1 MALGGNDFNAI
12 RISLASPEQIRVWSY
27 GEVTKPETINYRT
40 LRPEKDGLFCER
52 IFGPTKDWECYC
64 GKYKKIRFKGV
75 FCDRCGVEVA
85 RAKVRRERMGHIS
98 LAAPVAHIWF
108 SKGTP
113 SRLGLLLDLSPRNLD
128 RVLYFAQ
135 YLVTDVDD
143 DYVSELIDKS
153 NDDIDDGLRKIE
165 EEGERRIEAMR
176 AEIESLLGSLG
187 ERRRAAFTEW
197 REDRDPEVYALGER
211 EEEDRRRAV
220 KNSLDAERERNKTL
234 RDELASLRARR
245 ARAERERVTHYAT
258 LGVPTGAAPAE
269 IAAAYRTLTTQDN
282 PDRDL
287 DDVKLAYWVL
297 TNAERRERYDVETAR
312 ELAET
317 RKPFDAD
324 IAGVRVSLADSYVA
338 ITGLERDL
346 ADAAEMMAFVEIEE
360 SIMVIE
366 GNINQTEIQIEDD
379 KSELENSL
387 EDQISEL
394 ESLAVGDL
402 LTESRCREMRDSYPG
417 AFKAA
422 MGAEAVL
429 EVLKGIDLDTLRDS
443 LQDEMQTTSGQRRK
457 KAIKRMRVVE
467 AFRKSG
473 NMAEWMILTALPV
486 LPPELRPM
494 VQLDGGRFATS
505 DLNDLY
511 RRVINRNNRLK
522 RLMDLGAPEIIV
534 RNEKR
539 MLQEAVDALVDN
551 GRRGRAVAG
560 SHNHRLKSLSDL
572 LRGKQ
577 GRFRQN
583 LLGKRVDYSG
593 RSVIIAGP
601 ELKLHQ
607 CGLPRRMALEL
618 FKPFVMN
625 RLVMKGYAHNI
636 KSAKRMAERISPE
649 VWDILEEAVGER
661 PVLLNRAP
669 TLHRLGIQA
678 FEPVLID
685 GGAIQLHPLVCTAF
699 NADFDGDQ
707 MAVHVPLS
715 SEAIMEARQLML
727 STFNMLSPSS
737 GEPIVAPTLDIALG
751 AYYMTM
757 VDTKARGAGRKFGGF
772 DDARLA
778 HELGSI
784 DLRAPI
790 DVRIKQDAEVIRP
803 DADSGDVRVKLHAGD
818 SLRTTAGRIIFN
830 ETLPDDLPFYNKEVE
845 KGALK
850 AVSTEVFKKL
860 GQEATSNVLDHIK
873 SLGFKYATK
882 SGITIA
888 INDIEVPPEKAEI
901 VDKAHEKLDS
911 GEEDFASGLLT
922 EYERYRNIVEIWTD
936 ANNELTEVI
945 RDNLPN
951 YGGIHLMASSGAKGN
966 IAQVKQ
972 MAGMRGVLA
981 GPRGQIVERPIK
993 ASFREGLSVLEY
1005 FLSTHGARKGLT
1017 DTALNTASSGYLTR
1031 RLIDVAQEVIIL
1043 SEDCETQGGVWIR
1056 KSDVEGIDV
1065 PPFADQIKTR
1075 YLAEPVADPNTGEI
1089 LFDRN
1094 EILDEDSVDRLESAG
1109 VEAVNV
1115 RSPMT
1120 CDAQR
1125 GVCRM
1130 CYGHSLATLEPS
1142 MIGEAVGIMAAQSI
1156 GEPGTQLTMRT
1167 FHAGGAVMEAGRTGI
1182 EGAVFERDI
1191 TSGLPRVEELFEARV
1206 PKMEAVLS
1214 EIDGVAEVEETSEGL
1229 SIRVSNVEEFPDEYV
1244 LPAGFAPTVKNG
1256 SLVLFGEMIA
1266 EPDGSVQ
1273 IDGEALAIASEEVMA
1288 RVSGTASVDGDRVT
1302 ITWSDTDMREYII
1315 PAAASVLVQ
1324 TGETV
1329 IAGQALTRGL
1339 KNPQQILRIQG
1350 KDAVQRYLI
1359 DEVQKVYR
1367 LQGVPI
1373 HSKHLELIVSQMLR
1387 KVQIDDPGDTELMP
1401 GEYMDRRKYEEAN
1414 ANVLAEGGEPATA
1427 TPILLGITRASLNT
1441 DSFLAAASFQ
1451 ETTRVL
1457 TESAVNGQIDQLRG
1471 LKENVI
1477 IGRLIPARLNPSE
1490 DGVSGLSLEEANAAP
1505 VGMGHMT
1512 TGAKG
1517 PAYPPTIVP
1526 AHPDPEYDDP
1536 DFDEFDDEIMEPDEA
1551 PFEEIALPSDDD

>member
-1 MALGGNDFNAI
+1 M
-12 RISLASPEQIRVWSY
+12 
-27 GEVTKPETINYRT
+27 
-40 LRPEKDGLFCER
+40 
-52 IFGPTKDWECYC
+52 
-64 GKYKKIRFKGV
+64 
-75 FCDRCGVEVA
+75 
-85 RAKVRRERMGHIS
+85 
-98 LAAPVAHIWF
+98 
-108 SKGTP
+108 
-113 SRLGLLLDLSPRNLD
+113 
-128 RVLYFAQ
+128 
-135 YLVTDVDD
+135 
-143 DYVSELIDKS
+143 
-153 NDDIDDGLRKIE
+153 
-165 EEGERRIEAMR
+165 
-176 AEIESLLGSLG
+176 
-187 ERRRAAFTEW
+187 
-197 REDRDPEVYALGER
+197 
-211 EEEDRRRAV
+211 
-220 KNSLDAERERNKTL
+220 
-234 RDELASLRARR
+234 
-245 ARAERERVTHYAT
+245 
-258 LGVPTGAAPAE
+258 
-269 IAAAYRTLTTQDN
+269 
-282 PDRDL
+282 
-287 DDVKLAYWVL
+287 AYWVL
-297 TNAERRERYDVETAR
+297 TNSERRERYDVETAR

-317 RKPFDAD
+317 RKPFDAE

-360 SIMVIE
+360 SIMVLE
-366 GNINQTEIQIEDD
+366 GNIRDAEIQIDDD

-715 SEAIMEARQLML
+715 SEAVMEARQLML

-737 GEPIVAPTLDIALG
+737 GEPIVAPNLDIALG

-757 VDTKARGAGRKFGGF
+757 VEPNARGRGRKFGGF
-772 DDARLA
+772 DDARRT
-778 HELGSI
+778 HELGAI
-784 DLRAPI
+784 DLRSSI
-790 DVRIKQDAEVIRP
+790 EVKVNRP
-803 DADSGDVRVKLHAGD
+803 LTVIEEDGEREASDEWLKTTVGRV
-818 SLRTTAGRIIFN
+818 IFN
-830 ETLPDDLPFYNKEVE
+830 DTLPESDDMPFYNKEIE

-850 AVSTEVFKKL
+850 DISDRVYK
-860 GQEATSNVLDHIK
+860 VLDQDSRGTSEVLDEIK
-873 SLGFKYATK
+873 TLGFKYATK
-882 SGITIA
+882 SGVTIA
-888 INDIEVPPEKAEI
+888 INDIEVPQQKNAIFGKAESR
-901 VDKAHEKLDS
+901 ASEL
-911 GEEDFASGLLT
+911 EDQLMSGLIT
-922 EYERYRNIVEIWTD
+922 EEEHYRGLLDIWTEASD
-936 ANNELTEVI
+936 GLSNVI
-945 RDNLPN
+945 EENFSN
-951 YGGIHLMASSGAKGN
+951 YGGIQLMASSGAKGN

-972 MAGMRGVLA
+972 MAGMRGLMA
-981 GPRGQIVERPIK
+981 GPRGRIINRPVK

-1005 FLSTHGARKGLT
+1005 FISTHGARKGLT

-1043 SEDCETQGGVWIR
+1043 SEDCGTENGVWIR
-1056 KSDVEGIDV
+1056 KDDIA
-1065 PPFADQIKTR
+1065 ADIAEDGRDPSPDEIKTRYLAAIKTR

-1094 EILDEDSVDRLESAG
+1094 EAMDEDSANKMETAG
-1109 VEAVNV
+1109 VYEVNV

-1120 CDAQR
+1120 CEAPR
-1125 GVCRM
+1125 GICQK
-1130 CYGHSLATLEPS
+1130 CYGLSLATLRDS

-1167 FHAGGAVMEAGRTGI
+1167 FHTGGDAVRQ
-1182 EGAVFERDI
+1182 DI
-1191 TSGLPRVEELFEARV
+1191 TISGLPRVEELFEARV

-1214 EIDGVAEVEETSEGL
+1214 EIDGEVEIEEAGEAL
-1229 SIRVSNVEEFPDEYV
+1229 LVRVSNEEKFTDEYA
-1244 LPAGFAPTVKNG
+1244 LPHGFSPIIDDGA
-1256 SLVLFGEMIA
+1256 LVMFGETLA
-1266 EPDGSVQ
+1266 EPDGSVE
-1273 IDGEALAIASEEVMA
+1273 IDGEALAIANGEVVA
-1288 RVSGTASVDGDRVT
+1288 GVSGMASVSEDGDLIT
-1302 ITWSDTDMREYII
+1302 ITWSDTERREYII
-1315 PAAASVLVQ
+1315 PRAARRLVR
-1324 TGETV
+1324 TGERV
-1329 IAGQALTRGL
+1329 SAGQPFTAGP
-1339 KNPQQILRIQG
+1339 KNPQEILRIQG

-1387 KVQIDDPGDTELMP
+1387 KVQIDAPGDTELLP

>member
-1 MALGGNDFNAI
+1 
-12 RISLASPEQIRVWSY
+12 
-27 GEVTKPETINYRT
+27 
-40 LRPEKDGLFCER
+40 
-52 IFGPTKDWECYC
+52 
-64 GKYKKIRFKGV
+64 
-75 FCDRCGVEVA
+75 
-85 RAKVRRERMGHIS
+85 
-98 LAAPVAHIWF
+98 
-108 SKGTP
+108 
-113 SRLGLLLDLSPRNLD
+113 
-128 RVLYFAQ
+128 
-135 YLVTDVDD
+135 
-143 DYVSELIDKS
+143 
-153 NDDIDDGLRKIE
+153 
-165 EEGERRIEAMR
+165 MR

-220 KNSLDAERERNKTL
+220 KNSLDAERERNKAL

-312 ELAET
+312 DLAEA
-317 RKPFDAD
+317 RKPFDAE

-360 SIMVIE
+360 SIMVLE
-366 GNINQTEIQIEDD
+366 GNIRDAEIQIDDD

-685 GGAIQLHPLVCTAF
+685 GGAIQLHPLVCAAF

-715 SEAIMEARQLML
+715 SEAVMEARQLML

-751 AYYMTM
+751 AYYMTR
-757 VDTKARGAGRKFGGF
+757 VDDKARGMMRQFNSFK
-772 DDARLA
+772 DARRE
-778 HELGSI
+778 HEMGSI
-784 DLRAPI
+784 DLHAPI
-790 DVRIKQDAEVIRP
+790 
-803 DADSGDVRVKLHAGD
+803 SVKLNRD
-818 SLRTTAGRIIFN
+818 KTII
-830 ETLPDDLPFYNKEVE
+830 EYPTIEEVLSEVDGEVE
-845 KGALK
+845 KIETRQDQRCIITVRGIAYSVPKVFTPIVENGTKVSIGDTLAVPEIQSEIEGVVEKIEEIAQGRRRITVSKECKYILPKGLAPIVENGAK
-850 AVSTEVFKKL
+850 VSIGDTLAMPEI
-860 GQEATSNVLDHIK
+860 QSENCS
-873 SLGFKYATK
+873 
-882 SGITIA
+882 
-888 INDIEVPPEKAEI
+888 EVPAGDTLPQPMIQAEI
-901 VDKAHEKLDS
+901 
-911 GEEDFASGLLT
+911 
-922 EYERYRNIVEIWTD
+922 
-936 ANNELTEVI
+936 
-945 RDNLPN
+945 
-951 YGGIHLMASSGAKGN
+951 
-966 IAQVKQ
+966 
-972 MAGMRGVLA
+972 
-981 GPRGQIVERPIK
+981 
-993 ASFREGLSVLEY
+993 EG
-1005 FLSTHGARKGLT
+1005 
-1017 DTALNTASSGYLTR
+1017 
-1031 RLIDVAQEVIIL
+1031 EVII
-1043 SEDCETQGGVWIR
+1043 G
-1056 KSDVEGIDV
+1056 K
-1065 PPFADQIKTR
+1065 
-1075 YLAEPVADPNTGEI
+1075 N
-1089 LFDRN
+1089 
-1094 EILDEDSVDRLESAG
+1094 LE
-1109 VEAVNV
+1109 
-1115 RSPMT
+1115 M
-1120 CDAQR
+1120 
-1125 GVCRM
+1125 
-1130 CYGHSLATLEPS
+1130 
-1142 MIGEAVGIMAAQSI
+1142 
-1156 GEPGTQLTMRT
+1156 
-1167 FHAGGAVMEAGRTGI
+1167 
-1182 EGAVFERDI
+1182 
-1191 TSGLPRVEELFEARV
+1191 
-1206 PKMEAVLS
+1206 
-1214 EIDGVAEVEETSEGL
+1214 
-1229 SIRVSNVEEFPDEYV
+1229 V
-1244 LPAGFAPTVKNG
+1244 LP
-1256 SLVLFGEMIA
+1256 
-1266 EPDGSVQ
+1266 Q
-1273 IDGEALAIASEEVMA
+1273 
-1288 RVSGTASVDGDRVT
+1288 
-1302 ITWSDTDMREYII
+1302 
-1315 PAAASVLVQ
+1315 
-1324 TGETV
+1324 
-1329 IAGQALTRGL
+1329 
-1339 KNPQQILRIQG
+1339 
-1350 KDAVQRYLI
+1350 
-1359 DEVQKVYR
+1359 
-1367 LQGVPI
+1367 
-1373 HSKHLELIVSQMLR
+1373 
-1387 KVQIDDPGDTELMP
+1387 
-1401 GEYMDRRKYEEAN
+1401 
-1414 ANVLAEGGEPATA
+1414 
-1427 TPILLGITRASLNT
+1427 
-1441 DSFLAAASFQ
+1441 
-1451 ETTRVL
+1451 
-1457 TESAVNGQIDQLRG
+1457 
-1471 LKENVI
+1471 
-1477 IGRLIPARLNPSE
+1477 
-1490 DGVSGLSLEEANAAP
+1490 
-1505 VGMGHMT
+1505 
-1512 TGAKG
+1512 
-1517 PAYPPTIVP
+1517 
-1526 AHPDPEYDDP
+1526 
-1536 DFDEFDDEIMEPDEA
+1536 
-1551 PFEEIALPSDDD
+1551 